1 MEFYADSFDTAVIG
15 AGHAGIEAALASARL
30 GCKTVIF
37 TINMDSVGNMPC
49 NPSIGGTS
57 KGHLVRELDAL
68 GGEMGNAADHTT
80 IQSRILNRGKGPA
93 VYSLRAQIDRR
104 EYGKYMKHTLEK
116 TEGLQ
121 LKQSEIVDLYKDG
134 ENWILKTKLDALYK
148 AKCVVLATGTF
159 LNGKIY
165 VGDKCYSSGPDGV
178 FPAIGLSDALLKLD
192 IPLRRFKTG
201 TPSRVNRLSVDVD
214 KMDVQYG
221 DEKVTPFS
229 FSTDT
234 PPENKAVCYMTYTN
248 ENTKKII
255 LDNISRS
262 PLYSGMIEGIG
273 PRYCPSI
280 EDKIVRFSQK
290 QRHQLFVE
298 PCGLDTEEMYL
309 QGMSSSLP
317 EDVQLAFLRTIKG
330 LEHVEVMRNAYA
342 IEYDCVDP
350 LSLKPTL
357 EFINLPGLYG
367 AGQFNGSSGYE
378 EAAAQ
383 GFVAGVNAA
392 LKVQNKE
399 PFILD
404 RASSYIGTLID
415 DLVTKGCNEP
425 YRMMTSRS
433 EYRLLL
439 RQDNADI
446 RLMKMGRELGLIS
459 EERYEK
465 LQIKLKL
472 IDEEKRRVE
481 KKVIAPSDDINSVLT
496 AHGTAELTTGVKLAD
511 LIRRPQL
518 NYEILK
524 PFDLDRPDFPD
535 DVFEQVEIDLKYAG
549 YIKRQIS
556 QVAEMRRLEVKII
569 PEDMDYNAVTGLR
582 LEAREKLNKI
592 RPHSIGQASRIS
604 GVSPADISVLIIYLK
619 K

>member
-1 MEFYADSFDTAVIG
+1 MTN
-15 AGHAGIEAALASARL
+15 
-30 GCKTVIF
+30 T
-37 TINMDSVGNMPC
+37 
-49 NPSIGGTS
+49 
-57 KGHLVRELDAL
+57 
-68 GGEMGNAADHTT
+68 
-80 IQSRILNRGKGPA
+80 
-93 VYSLRAQIDRR
+93 
-104 EYGKYMKHTLEK
+104 
-116 TEGLQ
+116 
-121 LKQSEIVDLYKDG
+121 KD
-134 ENWILKTKLDALYK
+134 D
-148 AKCVVLATGTF
+148 
-159 LNGKIY
+159 
-165 VGDKCYSSGPDGV
+165 
-178 FPAIGLSDALLKLD
+178 
-192 IPLRRFKTG
+192 
-201 TPSRVNRLSVDVD
+201 
-214 KMDVQYG
+214 
-221 DEKVTPFS
+221 
-229 FSTDT
+229 
-234 PPENKAVCYMTYTN
+234 
-248 ENTKKII
+248 TKKII

-262 PLYSGMIEGIG
+262 PLYSGMIEGVG

-280 EDKIVRFSQK
+280 EDKIVRFSEK

-350 LSLKPTL
+350 LALRPTL
-357 EFINLPGLYG
+357 EFISLPGLYG

-392 LKVQNKE
+392 LKAQGKE

-446 RLMKMGRELGLIS
+446 RLSGMGHELGLIS
-459 EERYEK
+459 DERYEK
-465 LQIKLKL
+465 LQTKLKL
-472 IDEEKRRVE
+472 IDEEKQRVE
-481 KKVIAPSDDINSVLT
+481 KKVIAPSDNINSVLIE
-496 AHGTAELTTGVKLAD
+496 HGTAPLTTGVKLAD

-518 NYEILK
+518 SYEILT
-524 PFDLDRPDFPD
+524 PFDIDRPDLPD

-549 YIKRQIS
+549 YIKRQIA

-569 PEDMDYNAVTGLR
+569 PENIDYNSVVGLR

-604 GVSPADISVLIIYLK
+604 GVSPADISVLLIYLK

>member
-121 LKQSEIVDLYKDG
+121 LKQSEIVNLYNDG

-148 AKCVVLATGTF
+148 AKCVILATGTF

-178 FPAIGLSDALLKLD
+178 FPAIGLSDALLKLN

-201 TPSRVNRLSVDVD
+201 TPSRVNRRSVDVD
-214 KMDVQYG
+214 KMEIQYG

-229 FSTDT
+229 FSTDV

-392 LKVQNKE
+392 LKVQNRE

-415 DLVTKGCNEP
+415 DLVTKGCSEP

-446 RLMKMGRELGLIS
+446 RLMGMGRELGLIS

-465 LQIKLKL
+465 LQTKLKL
-472 IDEEKRRVE
+472 ISEEKRRVE
-481 KKVIAPSDDINSVLT
+481 KKVIAPSDGINSVLT

-518 NYEILK
+518 SYEILK